1 MILRRLL
8 WKTGRR
14 MYMAARGEPLRNL
27 PETSGEIYIQRK
39 VAAALARKSGATVLD
54 VGGNLGQWSIQF
66 LQVARSSGVDPDAL
80 ALHTFEPVPA
90 TRAKLTANIAAAGF
104 EAAATIHPV
113 AMSDTVGETHIN
125 ILGSETS
132 GRNSIVDDPLQQ
144 ETPLDRLTIRTNT
157 LHDFCTEAGIDRV
170 DFIKIDAEGHD
181 FLVLKGAE
189 SLLQQARIGAI
200 QFEYTRR
207 WIDSRTFLKD
217 VFALVASSR
226 YSVYRAMPNRLERL
240 DAWHPEL
247 ERFFAANFVLVR
259 DDAQGW
265 FDIHP
270 GCFDRANT
278 YA

>member
-1 MILRRLL
+1 MRRLL

-39 VAAALARKSGATVLD
+39 VAAALARKPAAVVLD

-66 LQVARSSGVDPDAL
+66 LQTARSSGMDPDAL
-80 ALHTFEPVPA
+80 ALHVFEPVPA
-90 TRAKLTANIAAAGF
+90 TREKLAANIAAAGF
-104 EAAATIHPV
+104 ETAATIHPV
-113 AMSDTVGETHIN
+113 AMSDTVGETYIN
-125 ILGSETS
+125 ILGSGTS

-157 LHDFCTEAGIDRV
+157 VHDFYAETGIDHV

-181 FLVLKGAE
+181 FRVIKGAE
-189 SLLQQARIGAI
+189 SLLRDARVSAI
-200 QFEYTRR
+200 QFEYSKR

-217 VFALVASSR
+217 VFALVGTSR
-226 YSVYRAMPNRLERL
+226 YTLYRAMPNRLERL
-240 DAWHPEL
+240 DTWHPEL
-247 ERFFAANFVLVR
+247 ERFFAANYVLVH
-259 DDAQGW
+259 DSAQGW

-270 GCFDRANT
+270 GRFDRANT